1 MKTNPFTKQ
10 LTVLILSGILILG
23 CKKTTDQ
30 VTTESGAVSATTQNQ
45 VSLATDDFPGSMTR
59 FTTVYNT
66 DYLSVGTGGLTDGA
80 GEIRVT
86 GTFPLSSVTKAYLY
100 WHGESRVTE
109 TKNVGDVIYFDE
121 DNFRGTCIGVT
132 SINDGPDYPPFPV
145 QVQSL
150 TYRLDVTDRVKETIG
165 RTFKIRE
172 FGRLN
177 ADGASL
183 ILFYQDGNSNNN
195 RDIVLFNGNDSNFKT
210 FRRYPLNPKAA
221 LDLKGWDVVLP
232 GVNYTS
238 GKVNISMHVADG
250 QDAEEGIVQ
259 VNGGA
264 NLRNLFRGRSVP
276 GEVTPMSVRYDIVPI
291 EVSAYL
297 RQGIHP
303 IRLTL
308 LNYSQMTDKLNLVA
322 VVFNLPKGAAP
333 ANIINVPFDFK
344 PVSCPNKQ
352 SFDYPGTQKAAILG
366 TGTFN
371 VNQIDRSSLELNGLP
386 IKTTTI
392 RDVAAPYSG
401 TVSNCSTCSSFP
413 ADGIKDLELVI
424 DQPKKLGSYS
434 PQDGTD
440 CFKLTLT
447 GKLLPQYGSTPIEGV
462 DFMQMGAF

>member
-1 MKTNPFTKQ
+1 MKNKQ
-10 LTVLILSGILILG
+10 TIKQITVLILLGILITG
-23 CKKTTDQ
+23 CKKAADQ
-30 VTTESGAVSATTQNQ
+30 SSVESVSTTTQKLL
-45 VSLATDDFPGSMTR
+45 SLAANDSPGPMTR

-66 DYLSVGTGGLTDGA
+66 DYLSVGTGGLTDGR
-80 GEIRVT
+80 GEIRIT

-100 WHGESRVTE
+100 WHGESMVTDAE
-109 TKNVGDVIYFDE
+109 SVGEYIYFNE
-121 DNFRGTCIGVT
+121 ETEAGTCIGVT
-132 SINDGPDYPPFPV
+132 NINNGPDYPPFPV
-145 QVQSL
+145 QIQSR
-150 TYRLDVTDRVKETIG
+150 TYRADVTDRVKEGG
-165 RTFKIRE
+165 RIVSIRE
-172 FGRLN
+172 FDRLT

-195 RDIVLFNGNDSNFKT
+195 RDIVIFNGNDSNFQT
-210 FRRYPLNPKAA
+210 FRSYPLDPKAA

-232 GVNYTS
+232 GVKYTS

-250 QDAEEGIVQ
+250 QDAEEGIIQ

-276 GEVTPMSVRYDIVPI
+276 GEITPMSVRYDIVPI
-291 EVSAYL
+291 EVSAFL

-308 LNYSQMTDKLNLVA
+308 LDYTQMADKLSLVV

-333 ANIINVPFDFK
+333 AKIIDVPFDFK
-344 PVSCPNKQ
+344 PVQCPNKQ

-366 TGTFN
+366 TSTLN

-386 IKTTTI
+386 IKTTSI

-401 TVSNCSTCSSFP
+401 TVTNCSTCSSLP
-413 ADGIKDLELVI
+413 ADGIKDLEFVI
-424 DQPKKLGSYS
+424 DQPKRLGSYS

>member
-1 MKTNPFTKQ
+1 MKTKEITKQ
-10 LTVLILSGILILG
+10 LSILVLSGILFFS
-23 CKKTTDQ
+23 CKETTDQ
-30 VTTESGAVSATTQNQ
+30 ITAKSDAVSAKTQNQ
-45 VSLATDDFPGSMTR
+45 VSLATDDSPGPMTR

-100 WHGESRVTE
+100 WHGESRVAE
-109 TKNVGDVIYFDE
+109 DVGKYIYFNE
-121 DNFRGTCIGVT
+121 ETVTGTSIGVT
-132 SINDGPDYPPFPV
+132 RINNGPDYPPFPV
-145 QVQSL
+145 QVQSR
-150 TYRLDVTDRVKETIG
+150 TYRADVTDRIKETEW
-165 RTFKIRE
+165 RTFIIRN
-172 FGRLN
+172 FQRLT

-183 ILFYQDGNSNNN
+183 ILFYSDGNSNNN
-195 RDIVLFNGNDSNFKT
+195 RDIVLFNGNDSNFQT
-210 FRRYPLNPKAA
+210 FRSYPLNPNAA

-250 QDAEEGIVQ
+250 QDAEEGIIK

-276 GEVTPMSVRYDIVPI
+276 GEITPMSVRYDVVPI
-291 EVSAYL
+291 EVSAFL

-308 LNYSQMTDKLNLVA
+308 LDYSQMADKLNLVA

-333 ANIINVPFDFK
+333 AKIINVPFDFK
-344 PVSCPNKQ
+344 PLSCPNKQ

-366 TGTFN
+366 TATFN

-386 IKTTTI
+386 IKTTSI

-401 TVSNCSTCSSFP
+401 TVSNCSACSSLP

-424 DQPKKLGSYS
+424 DQPKRLGSYS
-434 PQDGTD
+434 PEDGTD

-447 GKLLPQYGSTPIEGV
+447 GKLLPQYGSTPIEGI